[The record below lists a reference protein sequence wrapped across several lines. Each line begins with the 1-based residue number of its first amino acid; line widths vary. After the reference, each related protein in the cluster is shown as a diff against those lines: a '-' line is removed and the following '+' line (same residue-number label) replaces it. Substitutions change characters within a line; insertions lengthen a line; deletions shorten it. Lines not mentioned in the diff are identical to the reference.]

1 MAIRYKQTAERP
13 AMKLWLL
20 DDDLSLI
27 DLSSYTF
34 VLKIGHIGSAAGLTK
49 SSNIAGA
56 AGSGAEPSGIPNCVV
71 TWTAGELA
79 TLNPGLYDMELTAT
93 LSSLD
98 RVFTDTI
105 EILDVMT

>member
-1 MAIRYKQTAERP
+1 MAIRYKKTAERP

-27 DLSSYTF
+27 DLSAYTF
-34 VLKIGHIGSAAGLTK
+34 VLRIGHIGSAAGLTK

-56 AGSGAEPSGIPNCVV
+56 VGANAEPNGTPNCVV

-79 TLNPGLYDMELTAT
+79 VLNPGLYDMELTAT